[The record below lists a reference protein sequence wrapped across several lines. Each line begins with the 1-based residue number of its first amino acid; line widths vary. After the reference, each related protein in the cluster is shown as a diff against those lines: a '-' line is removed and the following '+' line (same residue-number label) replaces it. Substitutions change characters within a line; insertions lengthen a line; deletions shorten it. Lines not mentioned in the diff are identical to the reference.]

1 MPNSLPPALR
11 AERDLASQAPAVEA
25 PRRAFLRLVGGG
37 VVLAA
42 AGPLAGCA
50 DNLPPEAVAAWSQ
63 AGRETDDRRWILAHA
78 LLAPHSHNLQ
88 SWLVDLRTEG
98 EILLRCDRTRLLPA
112 TDPQSRQIVMSQGT
126 FLEVLDLAARE
137 RGYRPEIEPF
147 PEGPFGP
154 EQVDDRPVARIR
166 LVRDAAVKRD
176 PLFAQV
182 LQRRTNRSAYDPQR
196 APDAAAWQAL
206 AAALPATGLR
216 FGFVDPSKADVLAA
230 HRAIANEA
238 WAIEMTTPA
247 AILESYA
254 VLRVGA
260 KEIAEHRDGISLT
273 AALPVW
279 MNRLGL
285 FDRTKAPGP
294 DDIAVR
300 TQIQDFAK
308 VIESTPAFLWIVSE
322 GNERLTQLNAGR
334 AWVRVQLAGTAL
346 GLAMHPLQQALQEY
360 PEQARPYARI
370 HSLLQAPRP
379 THTVQMWARVGFA
392 PAVPPAPRRG
402 LDAHLVR
409 A

>member
-1 MPNSLPPALR
+1 
-11 AERDLASQAPAVEA
+11 
-25 PRRAFLRLVGGG
+25 
-37 VVLAA
+37 
-42 AGPLAGCA
+42 
-50 DNLPPEAVAAWSQ
+50 
-63 AGRETDDRRWILAHA
+63 
-78 LLAPHSHNLQ
+78 
-88 SWLVDLRTEG
+88 
-98 EILLRCDRTRLLPA
+98 
-112 TDPQSRQIVMSQGT
+112 
-126 FLEVLDLAARE
+126 
-137 RGYRPEIEPF
+137 
-147 PEGPFGP
+147 
-154 EQVDDRPVARIR
+154 
-166 LVRDAAVKRD
+166 
-176 PLFAQV
+176 
-182 LQRRTNRSAYDPQR
+182 
-196 APDAAAWQAL
+196 
-206 AAALPATGLR
+206 
-216 FGFVDPSKADVLAA
+216 
-230 HRAIANEA
+230 
-238 WAIEMTTPA
+238 
-247 AILESYA
+247 
-254 VLRVGA
+254 
-260 KEIAEHRDGISLT
+260 
-273 AALPVW
+273 

>member
-216 FGFVDPSKADVLAA
+216 FGFVDRSQADVLASRERWQKA
-230 HRAIANEA
+230 LRDALHTRRDDPERLRARLQELLAEPDR
-238 WAIEMTTPA
+238 WYTPA
-247 AILESYA
+247 LQARLEGNRA
-254 VLRVGA
+254 RTFA
-260 KEIAEHRDGISLT
+260 MIAEVSTIT
-273 AALPVW
+273 AA
-279 MNRLGL
+279 R
-285 FDRTKAPGP
+285 RA
-294 DDIAVR
+294 R
-300 TQIQDFAK
+300 
-308 VIESTPAFLWIVSE
+308 
-322 GNERLTQLNAGR
+322 RRGR
-334 AWVRVQLAGTAL
+334 CGRWWCQAGTA
-346 GLAMHPLQQALQEY
+346 
-360 PEQARPYARI
+360 ARCARR
-370 HSLLQAPRP
+370 SP
-379 THTVQMWARVGFA
+379 
-392 PAVPPAPRRG
+392 
-402 LDAHLVR
+402 
-409 A
+409 